1 MRALGGWSCI
11 PVRKPTVVVLPRWC
25 CGRHWTQSSSP
36 RQGKGLEAH
45 RCCIAQV
52 VKLVDTLASG
62 ASARK
67 GVEVQVLSWAPISKE
82 ASLATGLFYAHDV
95 RYVAR
100 GMDAGSDDAC
110 GSDSRPADK
119 ALARTSTRSD
129 ASKAWKTALSWAP
142 ISKEASLR
150 TGLFLC
156 LFYACG
162 SAPYS
167 CGPRRNASRNS
178 RQAAT

>member
-1 MRALGGWSCI
+1 MRALGGCSCI
-11 PVRKPTVVVLPRWC
+11 HDCPGGVVVDT
-25 CGRHWTQSSSP
+25 GRSP
-36 RQGKGLEAH
+36 ARHGRGKGLEAH

-129 ASKAWKTALSWAP
+129 ASKAWRTALSWTP
-142 ISKEASLR
+142 ISKEASLT

-156 LFYACG
+156 LRFG
-162 SAPYS
+162 LP
-167 CGPRRNASRNS
+167 AS
-178 RQAAT
+178 